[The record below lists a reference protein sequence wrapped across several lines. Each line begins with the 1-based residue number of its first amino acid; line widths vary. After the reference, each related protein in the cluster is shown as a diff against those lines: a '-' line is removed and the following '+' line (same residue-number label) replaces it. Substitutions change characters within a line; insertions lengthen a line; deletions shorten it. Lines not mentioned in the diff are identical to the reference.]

1 MQDLTQGL
9 NPILILLS
17 LCLSVAHLCTS
28 ARRVQLQV
36 SGNSS
41 TVQLRSIFGGFVADV
56 YLLTSVGAQEII
68 PAKELLGQVC
78 TKTVYAI
85 LWVLFPLLSLL
96 KKQYQYNSQNK
107 VDT

>member
-1 MQDLTQGL
+1 
-9 NPILILLS
+9 
-17 LCLSVAHLCTS
+17 
-28 ARRVQLQV
+28 VQQ
-36 SGNSS
+36 
-41 TVQLRSIFGGFVADV
+41 RSFYWVFVADV

-68 PAKELLGQVC
+68 SAKELLGQVC

-96 KKQYQYNSQNK
+96 KKQYQYNSQNE